1 MDSIFGIG
9 PLELALILIIAG
21 VVMGP
26 ERMVRTA
33 RWLGQAVAQMQA
45 ISQNLRSQLENEVDG
60 LDDNGQLRDTLA
72 EMRTL
77 QREVSELR
85 QQVQNTA
92 VTTLTGTANKPQPSS
107 PPEPENSIRP
117 PQAETPPPP
126 QANGTTPTPNGHTAD
141 LPQLLDVP
149 EDPE

>member
-33 RWLGQAVAQMQA
+33 RWLGQTVAQMQA

-60 LDDNGQLRDTLA
+60 LDDDGQLRETLA

-92 VTTLTGTANKPQPSS
+92 VTTLTGTANKPQATPA
-107 PPEPENSIRP
+107 PTEPENSIRP
-117 PQAETPPPP
+117 PQADTPPLPTKP
-126 QANGTTPTPNGHTAD
+126 NGIAPNGHTVD